1 MTSHTGG
8 AVAASAAEV
17 TTVKAVAH
25 TKVLATVSKFRTVVR
40 RAAVVV
46 AVATHVPGMTAAI
59 GSIEVRASEVE
70 VVTMG
75 IAGID
80 AEVPETSVPIQRTIE
95 IGGGTESLPLPRVED
110 VLKVEVTAL
119 PVDTE
124 NVGLTCHT
132 HQVVEVDFVGS
143 LVLCSGKIQLV
154 GHLIG
159 QEQSLV
165 AGLLVA
171 HGIG

>member
-25 TKVLATVSKFRTVVR
+25 AKVLATVSKFRTVVR

-46 AVATHVPGMTAAI
+46 AVATNVPGMTAAI

-80 AEVPETSVPIQRTIE
+80 AEVPETSVPI
-95 IGGGTESLPLPRVED
+95 
-110 VLKVEVTAL
+110 
-119 PVDTE
+119 
-124 NVGLTCHT
+124 
-132 HQVVEVDFVGS
+132 
-143 LVLCSGKIQLV
+143 
-154 GHLIG
+154 
-159 QEQSLV
+159 
-165 AGLLVA
+165 
-171 HGIG
+171 